1 MTYGTDF
8 RKMYEKAAVDFLTDS
23 VNFLDYFLMIIQCT
37 NYSAYEFFMN
47 RTTIGS
53 AMAINLN
60 DFYENQLHSTIEFFQ
75 LRSVDLP
82 DEFENAIQ

>member
-1 MTYGTDF
+1 
-8 RKMYEKAAVDFLTDS
+8 MYEKAAVDFLTDS
-23 VNFLDYFLMIIQCT
+23 VNIFLIIFLMIFQCT

-53 AMAINLN
+53 SMAINLN
-60 DFYENQLHSTIEFFQ
+60 NFYTSELHSTIEFFQ

-82 DEFENAIQ
+82 DEFENAIQQTEVTK